1 MDHSPIDLQ
10 RLLDGQSVAVTG
22 ACGTVGT
29 ELIRQLAASGV
40 EQVRGIDHDETA
52 LFFLDEA
59 YKQDD
64 RISVGLGNVRRRDS
78 LIEAFDGAD
87 IVLHTAALKHVPLCE
102 SAPLEAVETN
112 ITGTQNVVDA
122 AARAGVGRVLFTS
135 TDKAV
140 NPTNVMGTS
149 KLMAERLVTAAN
161 WRVSDSTLCFSTRF
175 GNVLGSRGSV
185 LPLFTRQIASG
196 GPVTL
201 TDPEMTRFIM
211 TVDDAASLVL
221 HSAFLGMGGEVF
233 ITKMPVVRIED
244 LAHVLVDVIAP
255 RFGRDPASI
264 EIKEIGA
271 RPGEKQYEELM
282 NDEEIRRSTD
292 IGDFLVVE
300 PAFLRRDE
308 SHNGTEVN
316 KPYNSAVEAAMSP
329 DELRSYLEDSGILEL
344 MIDEMST

>member
-1 MDHSPIDLQ
+1 MVQQNTDLLS
-10 RLLDGQSVAVTG
+10 LLDGKRVAVTG
-22 ACGTVGT
+22 ACGTVGA
-29 ELIRQLAASGV
+29 ELIRQLAASGAA
-40 EQVRGIDHDETA
+40 QITGIDHDETA
-52 LFFLDEA
+52 LFFLDEEF
-59 YKQDD
+59 KQDD
-64 RISVGLGNVRRRDS
+64 RVTVGLGNIRRRDS
-78 LIEAFDGAD
+78 LIDAFDGAD

-161 WRVSDSTLCFSTRF
+161 WRVSDTTMCFSTRF

-185 LPLFTRQIASG
+185 LPLFARQIAQG

-211 TVDDAASLVL
+211 TVDDAAQLVL

-233 ITKMPVVRIED
+233 ITKMPVARIED
-244 LAHVLVDVIAP
+244 LARVMVDVIAP
-255 RFGRDPASI
+255 RFDRDPAAI

-282 NDEEIRRSTD
+282 NDEEIRRSVD

-300 PAFLRRDE
+300 PAFLRRDK
-308 SHNGTEVN
+308 SHEGAPAE
-316 KPYNSAVEAAMSP
+316 KAYNSATEDAMSA
-329 DELRSYLEDSGILEL
+329 DELRSYLEDSGILDQ
-344 MIDEMST
+344 MIEEVHA